1 MFVRGDNI
9 CGHSSYREFPRL
21 VLWQPPLDNT
31 TEQRPGNLGI
41 LLSCASAEPNT
52 LTLRMTQLRVLQWLP
67 PVPCAA
73 GTTELW
79 PSSWGTQAGLEQ
91 DMCELCY
98 PQPPVIAIQTLPARW
113 GSSYPPPLLYSTL
126 HELVKQMSL
135 SSSRPIRGRP
145 SVLIFG
151 KRKCW
156 HPKKRPGWDQGREAG
171 SWRRLEDELGKR
183 YYGWNVKGPHS
194 LMFY

>member
-113 GSSYPPPLLYSTL
+113 GSSYPPPLL
-126 HELVKQMSL
+126 KDF
-135 SSSRPIRGRP
+135 SSSLFSRKKLWRVVIQIFWVWVSGYGYFINNKYF
-145 SVLIFG
+145 LILRDNW
-151 KRKCW
+151 KW
-156 HPKKRPGWDQGREAG
+156 
-171 SWRRLEDELGKR
+171 S
-183 YYGWNVKGPHS
+183 
-194 LMFY
+194 